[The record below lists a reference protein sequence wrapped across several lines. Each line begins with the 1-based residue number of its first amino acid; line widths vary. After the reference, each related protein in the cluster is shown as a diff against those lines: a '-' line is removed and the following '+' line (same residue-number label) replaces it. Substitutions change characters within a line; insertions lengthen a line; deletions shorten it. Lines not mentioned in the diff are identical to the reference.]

1 MGDLLVVENPNRAFI
16 VVRDNST
23 KSTVT
28 VSGVSQSVSVSSPHT
43 VVITQT
49 VFQSAGTP
57 APSDTVVITSP
68 TQPSVTISS
77 PGPQG
82 AQGPQGEVGPAGP
95 AGGEVV
101 EITVRNN
108 TGSLIAKGQ
117 AVYITGAIGQLPT
130 IALASASSE
139 MTSSKTFGITRDAIS
154 NNSNGVVVTFG
165 YVEGLNTNAFNEG
178 NTLWLS
184 TTPGGFTNVRPT
196 QPNHGVHIG
205 WVVKKSGGD
214 GHIFVQIQNG
224 FELNELHTVLLTAEK
239 DGDVLEYDG
248 LTDLWKNKAPDKS
261 PVFTYTSGLVTRV
274 DYASGAYK
282 IFTYSGTTLTQL
294 QYFLPGRTITKAFS
308 YNIDGTLASIN
319 QTEVYN

>member
-1 MGDLLVVENPNRAFI
+1 MSELLVVENPNRAFV
-16 VVRDNST
+16 VVRDDSA
-23 KSTVT
+23 KGTVT
-28 VSGVSQSVSVSSPHT
+28 VSSISQSVSVSNPQT

-49 VFQSAGTP
+49 VYQNP
-57 APSDTVVITSP
+57 AIPGVSDTVVITSP

-82 AQGPQGEVGPAGP
+82 AQGPQGDVGPAGP
-95 AGGEVV
+95 AGGEVLEV
-101 EITVRNN
+101 TVRNN

-130 IALASASSE
+130 IALASAASE
-139 MTSSKTFGITRDAIS
+139 MTSSKTFGVTRDAIS
-154 NNSNGVVVTFG
+154 NNANGVVVTFG
-165 YVEGLNTNAFNEG
+165 YAEGLNTNAFNEG
-178 NTLWLS
+178 DTLWLA

-214 GHIFVQIQNG
+214 GHIFVEIQNG
-224 FELNELHTVLLTAEK
+224 FELHELHTVLLTSEK

-261 PVFTYTSGLVTRV
+261 PIFTYSSGLVSRI
-274 DYASGAYK
+274 DYASGSYK
-282 IFTYSGTTLTQL
+282 LFTYSGTVLTQL
-294 QYFLPGRTITKAFS
+294 QYVLPGRTITKVFT
-308 YNIDGTLASIN
+308 YNGDGTLASIA